1 LQRWQ
6 NKIRK
11 LRQLLRGLVKNGNG
25 AYKKEKQNFRIAE
38 ELDKKKQKLKF

>member
-1 LQRWQ
+1 
-6 NKIRK
+6 
-11 LRQLLRGLVKNGNG
+11 VKNGNE